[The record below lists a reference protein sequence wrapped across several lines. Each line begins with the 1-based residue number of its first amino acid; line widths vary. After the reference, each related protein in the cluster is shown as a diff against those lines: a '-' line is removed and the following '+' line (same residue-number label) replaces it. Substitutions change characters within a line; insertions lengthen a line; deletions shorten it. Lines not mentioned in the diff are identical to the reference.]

1 MYAHCPHT
9 HLTTYNATT
18 GRRGASEAHSLH
30 PHPPPRHTGE
40 PQNPRSTMEL
50 IVDCET
56 YYLLSET
63 YHLLLS
69 TALEAAAVVARLG
82 QAAYDVEMRD
92 IEPDSYDHPPY
103 TSDVEIEMDCDA
115 DMSDAVDSGDYAD
128 DDVEML
134 DVAEDGDV
142 EMSMDGDC
150 VVQ

>member
-1 MYAHCPHT
+1 M
-9 HLTTYNATT
+9 
-18 GRRGASEAHSLH
+18 
-30 PHPPPRHTGE
+30 
-40 PQNPRSTMEL
+40 
-50 IVDCET
+50 DCET